1 MKENVTD
8 TIVSFL
14 DIDLEINENDISIKL
29 FDKRESF
36 SFEFA
41 RMEFARMP
49 FCNSNIP
56 SKIYHSPISFETLHL
71 ARITVTF
78 IMFLL
83 SY

>member
-1 MKENVTD
+1 MKENVTN

-36 SFEFA
+36 SF
-41 RMEFARMP
+41 EFARMP